1 MAAQPGDAR
10 LAMAAEPVRWLPVDD
25 REQTPD
31 EGLGLCLS
39 GGGYRA
45 MLFHLGALW
54 RLNEAALLH
63 GADRVSSVSG
73 GSIVAATLALHWND
87 LDLDEHG
94 VLHGFEERVVQP
106 VRSIARHTID
116 EAAIAGGLVA
126 PGTIGEHLAAAYRR
140 HLFAGSTLQ
149 DLPESPRFIINATNL
164 ASGALFRFSRRDAAD
179 WRVGRVDAPAIALA
193 DAVAASSAFPPFLS
207 PFPLDLSRAAWR
219 TEPGNDLSSAAF
231 RGELTL
237 ADGGV
242 YDNLG
247 LETVWKRCTTVLV
260 SDAGGHMAQEARP
273 PHDWPRQSIRVMHVI
288 DNQVR
293 DLRKRQ
299 AIAGFVGGQRAG
311 TYWGIRSDVA
321 DYGLPDALP
330 CPHEQTMALAEVPT
344 RLAALDDAVQER
356 LINWGYAA
364 CDVAVRRWVA
374 TALARGS
381 FPYPQR
387 GLA

>member
-1 MAAQPGDAR
+1 MASESDSVKV
-10 LAMAAEPVRWLPVDD
+10 AMAAEPVRWLPVDD
-25 REQTPD
+25 REQAPD

-54 RLNEAALLH
+54 RLNEAGLLH
-63 GADRVSSVSG
+63 RADRVSSVSG
-73 GSIVAATLALHWND
+73 GSIVAATLALRWHQ
-87 LDLDEHG
+87 LEADEQG
-94 VLHGFEERVVQP
+94 VLRGFVDQVVPP
-106 VRSIARHTID
+106 VRAVARHTID

-126 PGTIGEHLAAAYRR
+126 PGSIGEHLAAAYRR
-140 HLFAGSTLQ
+140 HLFGDATLQ
-149 DLPESPRFIINATNL
+149 DLPDTPRFIINATNL
-164 ASGALFRFSRRDAAD
+164 ASGALFRFSRRAAAD

-219 TEPGNDLSSAAF
+219 TEPGNDLTGAEF
-231 RGELTL
+231 REELTL
-237 ADGGV
+237 TDGGV

-247 LETVWKRCTTVLV
+247 LETVWKRCATVLV
-260 SDAGGHMAQEARP
+260 SDAGGHMTQDAHP
-273 PHDWPRQSIRVMHVI
+273 PHDWPRQSIRVLHVI

-299 AIAGFVGGQRAG
+299 AVAGFVSGQRAG

-344 RLAALDDAVQER
+344 RLAALDDALQER

-364 CDVAVRRWVA
+364 CDVAVRRWVRSS
-374 TALARGS
+374 LARGS

-387 GLA
+387 LLA